1 MELRALSEDAQLSEF
16 VGASLLG
23 RGDVEGKEH
32 ELLQALNIKPTGAG
46 ITVPLFMLI
55 PPGKV
60 EVEGHQ
66 SHHRADTVTALAT
79 VKNQVHMGS
88 YLQRVF
94 REKACMH
101 LGITMESAMIGES
114 NHTVIT
120 GGTQGGTVARAAGLD
135 ANAVTM
141 SVINL
146 DPHRIT
152 ARVIWETIDVA
163 RLPQLESQIRHDI
176 GMVFATAM
184 EKEIWDGDAGTE
196 LTTQGLKGGVTA
208 AGNITSV
215 ATPLTRTAVQMRTDM
230 AATVDGLY
238 ATSPKDV
245 KVVAATLAYNTWM
258 NEPET
263 ALRQLVLSVLRQ
275 QGYDIISSLYVDDG
289 AALASNDVYAFASQA
304 NGLPNAF
311 TVAVWPTMSMVIDHY
326 TKAKEGQVILTL
338 NGMWDQAMIRQA
350 NFHKFTVA

>member
-1 MELRALSEDAQLSEF
+1 
-16 VGASLLG
+16 
-23 RGDVEGKEH
+23 
-32 ELLQALNIKPTGAG
+32 
-46 ITVPLFMLI
+46 
-55 PPGKV
+55 
-60 EVEGHQ
+60 
-66 SHHRADTVTALAT
+66 
-79 VKNQVHMGS
+79 
-88 YLQRVF
+88 
-94 REKACMH
+94 
-101 LGITMESAMIGES
+101 MIGES

-120 GGTQGGTVARAAGLD
+120 GGTQGGTVSRAAGLD

-141 SVINL
+141 SVFNL

-184 EKEIWDGDAGTE
+184 EKEIWDGDTDDN
-196 LTTQGLKGGVTA
+196 LTTQGIKGGITA
-208 AGNITSV
+208 AGNITDV
-215 ATPLTRTAVQMRTDM
+215 ATPLTRTALQMRTDM

-238 ATSPKDV
+238 ASSPKDV

-258 NEPET
+258 NAAET
-263 ALRQLVLSVLRQ
+263 ALRQLVLNILMD
-275 QGYDIISSLYVDDG
+275 QGYDIISSLYVDSG
-289 AALASNDVYAFASQA
+289 ALASDDVYAVASQA

-338 NGMWDQAMIRQA
+338 NGMWDEAMIRQA
-350 NFHKFTVA
+350 NFHKFTVT

>member
-1 MELRALSEDAQLSEF
+1 M
-16 VGASLLG
+16 
-23 RGDVEGKEH
+23 
-32 ELLQALNIKPTGAG
+32 
-46 ITVPLFMLI
+46 
-55 PPGKV
+55 
-60 EVEGHQ
+60 
-66 SHHRADTVTALAT
+66 
-79 VKNQVHMGS
+79 
-88 YLQRVF
+88 
-94 REKACMH
+94 
-101 LGITMESAMIGES
+101 
-114 NHTVIT
+114 IT

-196 LTTQGLKGGVTA
+196 LTTQGIKGGITA

-215 ATPLTRTAVQMRTDM
+215 ATPLTRTALQMRTDM

-238 ATSPKDV
+238 ASSPKDV

-258 NEPET
+258 NAAET
-263 ALRQLVLSVLRQ
+263 ALRQLTLNVLMG
-275 QGYDIISSLYVDDG
+275 QGYDIISSLYIDDG
-289 AALASNDVYAFASQA
+289 AALASNDVYAVASQA

-338 NGMWDQAMIRQA
+338 NGMWDEAMIRQA

>member
-1 MELRALSEDAQLSEF
+1 M
-16 VGASLLG
+16 
-23 RGDVEGKEH
+23 
-32 ELLQALNIKPTGAG
+32 
-46 ITVPLFMLI
+46 
-55 PPGKV
+55 
-60 EVEGHQ
+60 
-66 SHHRADTVTALAT
+66 
-79 VKNQVHMGS
+79 
-88 YLQRVF
+88 
-94 REKACMH
+94 
-101 LGITMESAMIGES
+101 
-114 NHTVIT
+114 
-120 GGTQGGTVARAAGLD
+120 
-135 ANAVTM
+135 
-141 SVINL
+141 
-146 DPHRIT
+146 
-152 ARVIWETIDVA
+152 
-163 RLPQLESQIRHDI
+163 
-176 GMVFATAM
+176 
-184 EKEIWDGDAGTE
+184 
-196 LTTQGLKGGVTA
+196 
-208 AGNITSV
+208 
-215 ATPLTRTAVQMRTDM
+215 QMRTDM

-289 AALASNDVYAFASQA
+289 ATLASNDVYAFASQA